1 MTSLPTDRP
10 LTVADMLRLADVCE
24 RDGYVSNLGTNIR
37 RAFTPAPAPDAA
49 LPGGCV
55 LGMGTARS
63 DDEHGYLVHSASG
76 KWWWD
81 IEGKKWKK
89 LKAREWAGIYARAE
103 ALANPPSA
111 PPPDYTPA
119 PSKPEPCQHNRVSV
133 WNEGEPGNT
142 RYYCENC
149 RTHLSGVS
157 ESKAKPESVES
168 KPAYTIGV
176 DPAAPGGDRTVTR
189 EVMRFGKPGDP
200 IICTFHLEGDRLVE
214 WVIVNQD
221 EAARNTDF
229 DYISP
234 LVIGPGVSSKG
245 CPQAYSGE
253 LFLRGYQTS
262 EDRKYAMHG
271 VNTRADVLRWGA
283 SIDQYNA
290 AHTPAPSPVEGE
302 PVCPY
307 PRNEY
312 ARCVDVWKETA
323 EAWRTHTASLRSS
336 LAAARAEVERAK
348 YVIRM
353 VESCMYNGS
362 GPCPTC
368 KRLASEYFATVE
380 KGAGK

>member
-76 KWWWD
+76 KWWWE

-119 PSKPEPCQHNRVSV
+119 PSKPESVDAERPTTETLDWRDEIYQTALRVLQSA
-133 WNEGEPGNT
+133 PPLPPAT
-142 RYYCENC
+142 PA
-149 RTHLSGVS
+149 S
-157 ESKAKPESVES
+157 KPES
-168 KPAYTIGV
+168 
-176 DPAAPGGDRTVTR
+176 
-189 EVMRFGKPGDP
+189 
-200 IICTFHLEGDRLVE
+200 
-214 WVIVNQD
+214 
-221 EAARNTDF
+221 
-229 DYISP
+229 
-234 LVIGPGVSSKG
+234 
-245 CPQAYSGE
+245 
-253 LFLRGYQTS
+253 
-262 EDRKYAMHG
+262 
-271 VNTRADVLRWGA
+271 
-283 SIDQYNA
+283 
-290 AHTPAPSPVEGE
+290 PAPSPVEGE

-312 ARCVDVWKETA
+312 ARCVDVWKESA

>member
-119 PSKPEPCQHNRVSV
+119 PSKPESVDAERPTTETLDWRDEIYQTALRVLQSA
-133 WNEGEPGNT
+133 PPLPPAT
-142 RYYCENC
+142 PA
-149 RTHLSGVS
+149 S
-157 ESKAKPESVES
+157 KPES
-168 KPAYTIGV
+168 
-176 DPAAPGGDRTVTR
+176 
-189 EVMRFGKPGDP
+189 
-200 IICTFHLEGDRLVE
+200 
-214 WVIVNQD
+214 
-221 EAARNTDF
+221 
-229 DYISP
+229 
-234 LVIGPGVSSKG
+234 
-245 CPQAYSGE
+245 
-253 LFLRGYQTS
+253 
-262 EDRKYAMHG
+262 
-271 VNTRADVLRWGA
+271 
-283 SIDQYNA
+283 
-290 AHTPAPSPVEGE
+290 PAPSPVEGE

-312 ARCVDVWKETA
+312 ARCVDVWKESA

-336 LAAARAEVERAK
+336 LAAARTEVEAYKRAKSENDERFMIERDEARAEAAALKVRVERAEAL
-348 YVIRM
+348 VRAM
-353 VESCMYNGS
+353 ARCPFGA
-362 GPCPTC
+362 GCPTC
-368 KRLASEYFATVE
+368 QLAAASLSSPTGE